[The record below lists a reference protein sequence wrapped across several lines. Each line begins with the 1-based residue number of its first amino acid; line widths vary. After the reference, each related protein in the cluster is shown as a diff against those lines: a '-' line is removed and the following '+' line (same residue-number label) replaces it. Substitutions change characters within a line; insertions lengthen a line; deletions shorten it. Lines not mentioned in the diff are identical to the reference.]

1 MNIWLVSIF
10 ENTPLDDNLN
20 TRYNSIAKEASN
32 RNHQVTF
39 WSSTF
44 RHNVKKQRILANNE
58 VLISENIK
66 VKFVEAKSYSNNI
79 SFSRMLSHF
88 NLGKKMIKAFNNQ
101 PELPDVIV
109 IAFPPIS
116 TAFEVVQ
123 WAKKKSIPAIIDI
136 IDPWPDVFIQHMAG
150 IKRSIVHLGVTPLQ
164 RKTAIAFRN
173 SSAVMA
179 ISKQYIDWAKKYT
192 TEQKKSAYF
201 YPAVQFEEIKKQLE
215 VAKTKRTKQNDI
227 LTVIYAG
234 SLGFSYDLP
243 TILKAA
249 EILEKKQ
256 PQIQFIIAGDGP
268 QKTIIEDYQST
279 HSNLKYLGRLSKEK
293 LMEEYYV
300 SDIGLTQHIKGATQ
314 SVTYK
319 LFDLLACGLPIMNSL
334 ESEMKSIIVDHKVGF
349 HNNPSDFE
357 QLAKNI
363 LRCYEDKALLS
374 AMKVNALQL
383 TAEQGDSKTVYE
395 NALHFIEAQVV

>member
-201 YPAVQFEEIKKQLE
+201 YPAVQFDEIKKQLE
-215 VAKTKRTKQNDI
+215 VAKTKRTKQNNI

-234 SLGFSYDLP
+234 SLGFSYDIP

-249 EILEKKQ
+249 EILEKQQ
-256 PQIQFIIAGDGP
+256 PKIQFIIAGDGP
-268 QKTIIEDYQST
+268 QKAIVGDYQST

>member
-374 AMKVNALQL
+374 AMKSNALQL

>member
-1 MNIWLVSIF
+1 MKIWLVSIF

-20 TRYNSIAKEASN
+20 TRYNSIASEASN
-32 RNHQVTF
+32 RNHKVTF

-44 RHNVKKQRILANNE
+44 RHNVKKQRTLSSNE
-58 VLISENIK
+58 IIISESLK
-66 VKFVEAKSYSNNI
+66 VKFVEAKSYSKNI

-101 PELPDVIV
+101 QELPDVIV

-116 TAFEVVQ
+116 TAYEVVQ
-123 WAKKKSIPAIIDI
+123 WAKKKSIPVIIDI
-136 IDPWPDVFIQHMAG
+136 IDPWPDVFIQHMTG

-164 RKTAIAFRN
+164 RKTALAFRN
-173 SSAVMA
+173 SSAIMA
-179 ISKQYIDWAKKYT
+179 ISKQYIDWAGNYIK
-192 TEQKKSAYF
+192 EQKKSAYF
-201 YPAVQFEEIKKQLE
+201 YPAVQFDEIKKQLE
-215 VAKTKRTKQNDI
+215 VAKTKRTKQNNI

-268 QKTIIEDYQST
+268 QKKIVEDYQST

-300 SDIGLTQHIKGATQ
+300 SDIGLTQHIRGATQ

-334 ESEMKSIIVDHKVGF
+334 ESEMKSIIVDNKVGF
-349 HNNPSDFE
+349 HNNPGDFE

-363 LRCYEDKALLS
+363 LLCYEDSALLS
-374 AMKVNALQL
+374 AMKTNALQL
-383 TAEQGDSKTVYE
+383 TAKQGDSKMVYQ
-395 NALHFIEAQVV
+395 NALHFIENQVV

>member
-20 TRYNSIAKEASN
+20 TRFNSIASEAS
-32 RNHQVTF
+32 RSNHKVTF

-44 RHNVKKQRILANNE
+44 RHNVKKQRTLSSNE
-58 VLISENIK
+58 IIISESLK
-66 VKFVEAKSYSNNI
+66 VKFVEAKSYSKNI

-88 NLGKKMIKAFNNQ
+88 NLGKKIIRAFNNQ
-101 PELPDVIV
+101 QELPDVIV

-116 TAFEVVQ
+116 TAYEVVR
-123 WAKKKSIPAIIDI
+123 WAKKKSIPVIIDI
-136 IDPWPDVFIQHMAG
+136 IDPWPDVFIQHMTG
-150 IKRSIVHLGVTPLQ
+150 IKRSIVHFGVYPLQ
-164 RKTAIAFRN
+164 RKTALAFRN
-173 SSAVMA
+173 SSAIMA
-179 ISKQYIDWAKKYT
+179 ISKQYIDWARNYSI
-192 TEQKKSAYF
+192 EQKKSAYF
-201 YPAVQFEEIKKQLE
+201 YPAVQFDEIKKQLE
-215 VAKTKRTKQNDI
+215 VAKTKRTKQNNI

-234 SLGFSYDLP
+234 SLGFSYDIP

-249 EILEKKQ
+249 EILEKQQ
-256 PQIQFIIAGDGP
+256 PKIQFIIAGDGP
-268 QKTIIEDYQST
+268 QKAIVGDYQST
-279 HSNLKYLGRLSKEK
+279 HSNLKYLGRLSKEN

-334 ESEMKSIIVDHKVGF
+334 ESEMKSIIVDYKVGF
-349 HNNPSDFE
+349 HNSPGDFE

-363 LRCYEDKALLS
+363 HLCYEDSALLS
-374 AMKVNALQL
+374 AMKTNALQL
-383 TAEQGDSKTVYE
+383 TAEQGDSKMVYE
-395 NALHFIEAQVV
+395 NALHFIENQVI

>member
-20 TRYNSIAKEASN
+20 TRYNSIATEASN
-32 RNHQVTF
+32 RNHKVTF

-44 RHNVKKQRILANNE
+44 RHNIKKQRILASNE

-66 VKFVEAKSYSNNI
+66 VKFVEAKSYSKNI

-88 NLGKKMIKAFNNQ
+88 NFGKKMIKTFNNQ
-101 PELPDVIV
+101 TELPDVIV

-116 TAFEVVQ
+116 TAYEVVR
-123 WAKKKSIPAIIDI
+123 WAKKKSIPVIIDI
-136 IDPWPDVFIQHMAG
+136 IDPWPDGFIQHMAG
-150 IKRSIVHLGVTPLQ
+150 IKRSIVHIGIYPLQ

-173 SSAVMA
+173 SSAIMA
-179 ISKQYIDWAKKYT
+179 ISKQYIDWARNYT
-192 TEQKKSAYF
+192 NEQKKSAYF
-201 YPAVQFEEIKKQLE
+201 YPAVQFDAIKKQLE
-215 VAKTKRTKQNDI
+215 VAKKNRTKKNDI

-234 SLGFSYDLP
+234 SLGYSYDIP

-249 EILEKKQ
+249 QILEKKQ
-256 PQIQFIIAGDGP
+256 PQINFIIAGDGP
-268 QKTIIEDYQST
+268 QKTIVEEYQST

-334 ESEMKSIIVDHKVGF
+334 ESEMESIIVDNKVGF
-349 HNNPSDFE
+349 HNIPDDFE

-363 LRCYEDKALLS
+363 LLCYEDKALLS
-374 AMKVNALQL
+374 AMKTNALQL
-383 TAEQGDSKTVYE
+383 TAKQGDSKMVYK
-395 NALHFIEAQVV
+395 NALHFIEEKVV

>member
-179 ISKQYIDWAKKYT
+179 ISKQYIDWAKQYT
-192 TEQKKSAYF
+192 KEQKKSAYF

-249 EILEKKQ
+249 ELLEKKQ

-268 QKTIIEDYQST
+268 QKTIVEDYQST